1 MKEGN
6 IEIRLCDK
14 KQDLGSGKTSVIYDI
29 VSISFSDVNYVRL
42 YMLPSSLVF
51 VVSVVILLTCSL
63 LTLVI

>member
-6 IEIRLCDK
+6 IEISLCDK
-14 KQDLGSGKTSVIYDI
+14 KQDLGSGKTSVRYDS

-51 VVSVVILLTCSL
+51 VVSVVI
-63 LTLVI
+63 

>member
-6 IEIRLCDK
+6 IEISLCDK
-14 KQDLGSGKTSVIYDI
+14 KQDLGSGKTSWRYDI

-51 VVSVVILLTCSL
+51 VVSVVI
-63 LTLVI
+63 

>member
-1 MKEGN
+1 MIKEGN

-14 KQDLGSGKTSVIYDI
+14 KQDLGSGKTSVRYDI

-51 VVSVVILLTCSL
+51 VVSVVI
-63 LTLVI
+63 